1 MRHKVDGRKLG
12 RTASHR
18 KAMLANMA
26 VSLLKHERIETTLA
40 KAKELRRFVEPII
53 TRAKEDSV
61 HNKRMIRRKIS
72 DRKII
77 NKLFEN
83 IVPRYTNRNGGY
95 TRIIK
100 LSKYRNG
107 DNSRM
112 ALIELVEEAL
122 YTNTKKKKAKK
133 DTTAP
138 KVEEKVE
145 SKTTESEVKPED
157 TKSPE
162 AESDKSDD
170 QEVKAEVEMATDQ
183 EVKADESVEKSEENK
198 SEDKEEK
205 K

>member
-1 MRHKVDGRKLG
+1 MRHKVDRRKLG

-18 KAMLANMA
+18 KAMMANMA
-26 VSLLKHERIETTLA
+26 ASLLKHERIETTLA

-53 TRAKEDSV
+53 TRAKEDTI

-95 TRIIK
+95 TRIIR
-100 LSKYRNG
+100 LSKFRKG

-122 YTNTKKKKAKK
+122 YTSTKKKKTKAKPEA
-133 DTTAP
+133 TTP
-138 KVEEKVE
+138 KVEEKLETTSTEELETPEDKTKEDKTQEEPEMTADTKTTAQAQE
-145 SKTTESEVKPED
+145 SKTD
-157 TKSPE
+157 T
-162 AESDKSDD
+162 
-170 QEVKAEVEMATDQ
+170 
-183 EVKADESVEKSEENK
+183 
-198 SEDKEEK
+198 EDKEEK